1 MKDRDLNGR
10 KQAGE
15 AIDPDAVGVGTSSP
29 ASSPAVANPNRLTI
43 RTVAEWGAA
52 DGADWLSVEPPKRV
66 WLATDHGGKGV
77 LSRAV
82 VAILASA
89 GGVGKTFALCELAIL
104 VAAGSTDTDHQRLWL
119 DNLRVNGGRV
129 LFIAGEESADELR
142 RRLHAVTKRLL
153 SAKQEFPHAVL
164 NEVRRR
170 LVVVPS
176 AGMTDLPL
184 LEADNGRNLR
194 PSHRH
199 AEIVAALKAGD
210 EPFAL
215 VIVDPLARWAAGE
228 IDKDNAAACAVISA
242 LEAFIPAG
250 AREGK
255 PGPCVLVAHHTSKA
269 GRTGDIADGASKIRG
284 ASALTDNARWA
295 ALLEAGEADDEVSFE
310 VVKSNYGGKP
320 YFPLARGDDGVLRG
334 ATKPD
339 FERWKAEAKKKAA
352 EKAAEKAEAKAAE
365 KAAAKAEDNH
375 TKPKKPGP

>member
-1 MKDRDLNGR
+1 MKVDLNER
-10 KQAGE
+10 KRAG
-15 AIDPDAVGVGTSSP
+15 ATVDPDAPDVGSSSP
-29 ASSPAVANPNRLTI
+29 ASSPAANPNRLPLPV
-43 RTVAEWGAA
+43 RTVGEWSREE
-52 DGADWLSVEPPKRV
+52 GADWLRDAPPPRV
-66 WLATDHGGKGV
+66 WLATDHARKGV

-119 DNLRVNGGRV
+119 DSLRVNGGRV

-142 RRLHAVTKRLL
+142 RRLHAVTARLL
-153 SAKQEFPHAVL
+153 AAEREFPAAL
-164 NEVRRR
+164 LDDVRRR

-269 GRTGDIADGASKIRG
+269 GRTGDIADDASKIRG

-295 ALLEAGEADDEVSFE
+295 ALLEAGEADDQVSFA
-310 VVKSNYGGKP
+310 VVKSNYGLKP
-320 YFPLARGDDGVLRG
+320 RFTLARGEHGVLRG
-334 ATKPD
+334 VTPAD
-339 FERWKAEAKKKAA
+339 VERWNAA
-352 EKAAEKAEAKAAE
+352 TEKAAAAAAKKATE
-365 KAAAKAEDNH
+365 KAAAKKAAANAP
-375 TKPKKPGP
+375 TGPGKLP

>member
-1 MKDRDLNGR
+1 
-10 KQAGE
+10 
-15 AIDPDAVGVGTSSP
+15 
-29 ASSPAVANPNRLTI
+29 
-43 RTVAEWGAA
+43 
-52 DGADWLSVEPPKRV
+52 
-66 WLATDHGGKGV
+66 
-77 LSRAV
+77 
-82 VAILASA
+82 
-89 GGVGKTFALCELAIL
+89 
-104 VAAGSTDTDHQRLWL
+104 
-119 DNLRVNGGRV
+119 
-129 LFIAGEESADELR
+129 
-142 RRLHAVTKRLL
+142 VTERLL
-153 SAKQEFPHAVL
+153 AARKEFPRDVL

-176 AGMTDLPL
+176 AGLTDLPL
-184 LEADNGRNLR
+184 LEADGGRNLR

-269 GRTGDIADGASKIRG
+269 GRNGEMLDPASTIRG

-295 ALLEAGEADDEVSFE
+295 ALLKAGEADDEVSFE

-352 EKAAEKAEAKAAE
+352 EKAEAKAEAKTAE
-365 KAAAKAEDNH
+365 KKAAAAANAP
-375 TKPKKPGP
+375 TGPGKLP

>member
-1 MKDRDLNGR
+1 MKGPDVNEDLM
-10 KQAGE
+10 AGKV
-15 AIDPDAVGVGTSSP
+15 IDPDEGAVGVVL
-29 ASSPAVANPNRLTI
+29 SSPAVANPNRSPLPV
-43 RTVAEWGAA
+43 RTVGEWSDA
-52 DGADWLSVEPPKRV
+52 DGADWLRDKPPARV
-66 WLATDHGGKGV
+66 WLATDVGKKGV

-142 RRLHAVTKRLL
+142 RRLHAVTARLL
-153 SAKQEFPHAVL
+153 SAKAEFPAAL
-164 NEVRRR
+164 LDDVRRR

-184 LEADNGRNLR
+184 LEADGGRNLR
-194 PSHRH
+194 RSHRH
-199 AEIVAALKAGD
+199 AEIEAALKAGD

-269 GRTGDIADGASKIRG
+269 GRTGEIADDASKIRG

-295 ALLEAGEADDEVSFE
+295 ALLEAGEADDEVSFA
-310 VVKSNYGGKP
+310 VVKSNYGLKAR
-320 YFPLARGDDGVLRG
+320 FKLARGDHGVLRG
-334 ATKPD
+334 ATASD
-339 FERWKAEAKKKAA
+339 VERWKAEKAKKKA
-352 EKAAEKAEAKAAE
+352 EEKAEP
-365 KAAAKAEDNH
+365 KAEGKGKGGGTPT
-375 TKPKKPGP
+375 TKLEAD

>member
-1 MKDRDLNGR
+1 MDVSEAK
-10 KQAGE
+10 KAGKV
-15 AIDPDAVGVGTSSP
+15 IDPDAVGSSSP
-29 ASSPAVANPNRLTI
+29 ASSPAVANPNRLPLPI
-43 RTVAEWGAA
+43 RTVGEWSRE
-52 DGADWLSVEPPKRV
+52 DGADWLQEAPPARV
-66 WLATDHGGKGV
+66 WLATDKERRGA

-104 VAAGSTDTDHQRLWL
+104 VAAGSTDADHQRLWL

-142 RRLHAVTKRLL
+142 RRLHAVTDRLL
-153 SAKQEFPHAVL
+153 AARAEFPQGL
-164 NEVRRR
+164 LDMVRRR

-184 LEADNGRNLR
+184 LEADGGGNLH

-228 IDKDNAAACAVISA
+228 IDRDNAAACAVISA

-250 AREGK
+250 ARDGG

-269 GRTGDIADGASKIRG
+269 GRTGEIGDGASKIRG

-310 VVKSNYGGKP
+310 VVKSNYGLKP
-320 YFPLARGDDGVLRG
+320 RFKLARGDRGVLRG
-334 ATKPD
+334 ATPSD
-339 FERWKAEAKKKAA
+339 VERWTEAKQKAADEKKAA
-352 EKAAEKAEAKAAE
+352 KSGKKASNQTPVV
-365 KAAAKAEDNH
+365 D
-375 TKPKKPGP
+375 

>member
-1 MKDRDLNGR
+1 MKADLNDR
-10 KQAGE
+10 KRAG
-15 AIDPDAVGVGTSSP
+15 ATVDPDAVDVGS
-29 ASSPAVANPNRLTI
+29 SSPAVANPNRLTI
-43 RTVAEWGAA
+43 RTVAEWSAA
-52 DGADWLSVEPPKRV
+52 EGADWLRDKPPARV
-66 WLATDHGGKGV
+66 WLATDVGKKGV

-129 LFIAGEESADELR
+129 LFLAGEESADELR
-142 RRLHAVTKRLL
+142 RRLHAVTERLL
-153 SAKQEFPHAVL
+153 AAEKEFPRGL
-164 NEVRRR
+164 LDEVRRR

-184 LEADNGRNLR
+184 LEAINGGNLH

-199 AEIVAALKAGD
+199 AEIVDALKQGD
-210 EPFAL
+210 DPFVL

-250 AREGK
+250 ARDGEA
-255 PGPCVLVAHHTSKA
+255 GPCVLVAHHTSKA
-269 GRTGDIADGASKIRG
+269 GRTGDIADDASKIRG

-295 ALLEAGEADDEVSFE
+295 ALLEAGEADDEVSFA
-310 VVKSNYGGKP
+310 VVKSNYGLKAR
-320 YFPLARGDDGVLRG
+320 FKLARGDRGVLRG
-334 ATKPD
+334 ATAAD
-339 FERWKAEAKKKAA
+339 VERWKAEKAKK
-352 EKAAEKAEAKAAE
+352 KAEAKAE
-365 KAAAKAEDNH
+365 AKPA
-375 TKPKKPGP
+375 TKDKVD